1 VIVMV
6 EDTRPE
12 APQYVAARLQR
23 ALAEDPRTAA
33 QGVRVTVRGGD
44 VYLRGDVACEER
56 REELVEVAREI
67 VPDGSVHNET
77 RVVSGTEP
85 ADEEELR

>member
-1 VIVMV
+1 MV

-12 APQYVAARLQR
+12 AVQYVVARLQR
-23 ALAEDPRTAA
+23 ALAEDPRTAE

-56 REELVEVAREI
+56 RNELAEVAREI
-67 VPDGSVHNET
+67 VPDCSVHNET